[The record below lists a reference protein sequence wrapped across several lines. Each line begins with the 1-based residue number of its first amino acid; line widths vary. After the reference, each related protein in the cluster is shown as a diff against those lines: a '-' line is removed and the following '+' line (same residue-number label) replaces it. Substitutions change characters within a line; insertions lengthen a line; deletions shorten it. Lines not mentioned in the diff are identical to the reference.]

1 MSKTKVDEFVQLATQ
16 YVDGGVDYAAVVDF
30 AAAMKPAE
38 RAQAAQQIWFDFCDV
53 GAWDKVLKALQ
64 LPTK

>member
-1 MSKTKVDEFVQLATQ
+1 MPKNKVDEFVQLAKQ
-16 YVDGGVDYAAVVDF
+16 YVDGGVDYAAVTDF

-38 RAQAAQQIWFDFCDV
+38 RSLAAEKIWFDFCDV

-64 LPTK
+64 PPTK